1 MAGYMKKLNGYV
13 YDGEHVANAA
23 MPNGIFVEID
33 ATTNKV
39 KPITAAGDTE
49 YRVDAK
55 TTLWMKPALVLN
67 VIKEG
72 DLEQY
77 FLENEFDL
85 VAVPNY
91 DSADYECK
99 AGEYC
104 RMHRPVINDQL
115 IMTVDSTLYEALNV
129 GDVVKPAVGGSVAK
143 KSA

>member
-33 ATTNKV
+33 ASTGKV

-49 YRVDAK
+49 YRVDEK
-55 TTLWMKPALVLN
+55 TTLWMKPAVVLN

-72 DLEQY
+72 DLEHY

-85 VAVPNY
+85 AAVPDY
-91 DSADYECK
+91 DSADYQCK
-99 AGEYC
+99 AGQYC

-115 IMTVDSTLYEALNV
+115 IMSVDSTLYASLSV
-129 GDVVKPAVGGSVAK
+129 GDTVKPAVGGSIAK
-143 KSA
+143 KSS

>member
-33 ATTNKV
+33 SSTGKV

-49 YRVDAK
+49 FRVDAK
-55 TTLWMKPALVLN
+55 TTLWMN
-67 VIKEG
+67 VILEG
-72 DLEQY
+72 DKEQY

-85 VAVPNY
+85 KAVPTY

-115 IMTVDSTLYEALNV
+115 IMTVTSELYAALNV
-129 GDVVKPAVGGSVAK
+129 GDTVKPAVGGSVAK
-143 KSA
+143 KA

>member
-33 ATTNKV
+33 ATTGKV

-49 YRVDAK
+49 FRVDEK

-72 DLEQY
+72 DLEHY
-77 FLENEFDL
+77 FLENEWD
-85 VAVPNY
+85 VKDMCTY
-91 DSADYECK
+91 DTAEYQCK

-115 IMTVDSTLYEALNV
+115 IMTVEKTLYDALTV
-129 GDVVKPAVGGSVAK
+129 GDTVKPAVGGSVAK

>member
-33 ATTNKV
+33 SSTGKV

-49 YRVDAK
+49 FRVDEK
-55 TTLWMKPALVLN
+55 TTLWGEPALVLN
-67 VIKEG
+67 VILEG
-72 DLEQY
+72 DKEQY
-77 FLENEFDL
+77 FLENDL
-85 VAVPNY
+85 DYFNDATY
-91 DSADYECK
+91 DGATQQCK

-115 IMTVDSTLYEALNV
+115 IMTVDSTLYAALAV
-129 GDVVKPAVGGSVAK
+129 GDTVKPASGGSVAK
-143 KSA
+143 KT

>member
-13 YDGEHVANAA
+13 YNGEHVANAA

-33 ATTNKV
+33 TTTGKV

-49 YRVDAK
+49 YRVDEK

-72 DLEQY
+72 DLEHY
-77 FLENEFDL
+77 FLENEWD
-85 VAVPNY
+85 VKDMCTY
-91 DSADYECK
+91 DTAEHQCK

-115 IMTVDSTLYEALNV
+115 IMTVEKTLYDALIV
-129 GDVVKPAVGGSVAK
+129 GDTVKPAIGGSVAK

>member
-1 MAGYMKKLNGYV
+1 MKKLNGYV

-33 ATTNKV
+33 ASTGKV
-39 KPITAAGDTE
+39 KPITSAGDTE

-55 TTLWMKPALVLN
+55 TTLWMKPAVVLN
-67 VIKEG
+67 VIVEG
-72 DLEQY
+72 DKEHY

-85 VAVPNY
+85 AAVPDY

-99 AGEYC
+99 AGQYC

-115 IMTVDSTLYEALNV
+115 IMSVDSTLYASLSV
-129 GDVVKPAVGGSVAK
+129 GDTVLPASGGSIAK

>member
-33 ATTNKV
+33 SSTGKV
-39 KPITAAGDTE
+39 KPIASAGDTE
-49 YRVDAK
+49 FRVDAK

-67 VIKEG
+67 VILEG
-72 DLEQY
+72 DKEQY
-77 FLENEFDL
+77 FLENDL
-85 VAVPNY
+85 DLKEIPTY
-91 DSADYECK
+91 DSAEAECK

-115 IMTVDSTLYEALNV
+115 IMTVTSELYAALNV
-129 GDVVKPAVGGSVAK
+129 GDTVKPAVGGSVAK
-143 KSA
+143 KA

>member
-23 MPNGIFVEID
+23 MANGIFVEID
-33 ATTNKV
+33 GTTSKV
-39 KPITAAGDTE
+39 KPIATAGDTE
-49 YRVDAK
+49 FRVDEK
-55 TTLWMKPALVLN
+55 TTLWMKPAIVLN

-85 VAVPNY
+85 KDVLNY
-91 DSADYECK
+91 DSADYQCK

-115 IMTVDSTLYEALNV
+115 IMTVDSTLYAALAV

-143 KSA
+143 KSS

>member
-33 ATTNKV
+33 ASTGKV
-39 KPITAAGDTE
+39 KPITSAGDTE

-55 TTLWMKPALVLN
+55 TTLWMKPAVVLN
-67 VIKEG
+67 VIVEG
-72 DLEQY
+72 DKEHY

-85 VAVPNY
+85 AAVPDY

-99 AGEYC
+99 AGQYC

-115 IMTVDSTLYEALNV
+115 IMSVDSTLYASLSV
-129 GDVVKPAVGGSVAK
+129 GDTVLPASGGSIAK
-143 KSA
+143 KSS

>member
-33 ATTNKV
+33 ASTGKV
-39 KPITAAGDTE
+39 KPITSAGDTE
-49 YRVDAK
+49 YRVDEK
-55 TTLWMKPALVLN
+55 TTLWMKPAVVLN
-67 VIKEG
+67 VVVEG
-72 DLEQY
+72 DKEHY

-85 VAVPNY
+85 AAVPDY

-99 AGEYC
+99 AGQYC

-115 IMTVDSTLYEALNV
+115 IMSVDSTLYASLSV
-129 GDVVKPAVGGSVAK
+129 GDTVLPASGGSIAK
-143 KSA
+143 KSS

>member
-33 ATTNKV
+33 SSTGKV

-49 YRVDAK
+49 FRVDAK

-67 VIKEG
+67 VILEG
-72 DLEQY
+72 DKEQY
-77 FLENEFDL
+77 FLENDFDL
-85 VAVPNY
+85 KAVPTY

-115 IMTVDSTLYEALNV
+115 IMTVTSELYAALNV
-129 GDVVKPAVGGSVAK
+129 GDTVKPAIGGSVAK
-143 KSA
+143 KT

>member
-1 MAGYMKKLNGYV
+1 MAGYMRKLNGYV

-33 ATTNKV
+33 SSTGKV
-39 KPITAAGDTE
+39 KPIANAGDTE
-49 YRVDAK
+49 FRVDAK

-67 VIKEG
+67 VILEG

-77 FLENEFDL
+77 FLENDL
-85 VAVPNY
+85 DLKEIPTY
-91 DSADYECK
+91 DSAEAECK

-115 IMTVDSTLYEALNV
+115 IMTVTSELYAALNV
-129 GDVVKPAVGGSVAK
+129 GDTVKPAVGGSVAK
-143 KSA
+143 KA

>member
-23 MPNGIFVEID
+23 MTNGIFVEID
-33 ATTNKV
+33 ATTGKV
-39 KPITAAGDTE
+39 KPIASAGDTE

-77 FLENEFDL
+77 FLENEWD
-85 VAVPNY
+85 VKDMCTY
-91 DSADYECK
+91 DTAEYQCK

-115 IMTVDSTLYEALNV
+115 IMTVDSTLYAALNV

>member
-33 ATTNKV
+33 SSTGKV

-49 YRVDAK
+49 FRVDAK

-67 VIKEG
+67 VILEG
-72 DLEQY
+72 DKEQY
-77 FLENEFDL
+77 FLENDL
-85 VAVPNY
+85 DLKEIPTY
-91 DSADYECK
+91 DSAEAECK

-115 IMTVDSTLYEALNV
+115 IMTVTSELYAALNV
-129 GDVVKPAVGGSVAK
+129 GDTVKPAVGGSVAK
-143 KSA
+143 KA

>member
-39 KPITAAGDTE
+39 KPIAAAGDTE

-85 VAVPNY
+85 VGVPDY
-91 DSADYECK
+91 DSADYQCK

-115 IMTVDSTLYEALNV
+115 IMTVDSTLYAALNV
-129 GDVVKPAVGGSVAK
+129 GDTVKPAIGGSVAK

>member
-33 ATTNKV
+33 ASTGKV
-39 KPITAAGDTE
+39 KPITSAGDTE

-55 TTLWMKPALVLN
+55 TTLWMKPAVVLN
-67 VIKEG
+67 VILEG
-72 DLEQY
+72 DKEHY

-85 VAVPNY
+85 AAVPDY
-91 DSADYECK
+91 DSADYQCK
-99 AGEYC
+99 AGQYC

-115 IMTVDSTLYEALNV
+115 IMSVDSTLYASLSV
-129 GDVVKPAVGGSVAK
+129 GDTVKPAVGGSIAK
-143 KSA
+143 KSS

>member
-1 MAGYMKKLNGYV
+1 MAGYMRKLNGYV

-33 ATTNKV
+33 SSTGKV
-39 KPITAAGDTE
+39 KPIASAGDTE
-49 YRVDAK
+49 FRVDAK

-67 VIKEG
+67 VILEG

-77 FLENEFDL
+77 FLENDL
-85 VAVPNY
+85 DLKEIPTY
-91 DSADYECK
+91 DSAEAECK

-115 IMTVDSTLYEALNV
+115 IMTVTSELYAALNV
-129 GDVVKPAVGGSVAK
+129 GDTVKPAVGGSVAK
-143 KSA
+143 KA

>member
-33 ATTNKV
+33 ASTGKV
-39 KPITAAGDTE
+39 KPITSAGDTE

-55 TTLWMKPALVLN
+55 TTLWMKPAVVLN
-67 VIKEG
+67 VIVEG
-72 DLEQY
+72 DKEHY

-85 VAVPNY
+85 AAVPDY

-99 AGEYC
+99 AGQYC

-115 IMTVDSTLYEALNV
+115 IMSVDSTLYASLSV
-129 GDVVKPAVGGSVAK
+129 GDTVLPASGGSIAK

>member
-13 YDGEHVANAA
+13 YDGEHVANQA
-23 MPNGIFVEID
+23 MTNGIFVEID
-33 ATTNKV
+33 SSTGKV

-67 VIKEG
+67 VILEG
-72 DLEQY
+72 DKEQY

-85 VAVPNY
+85 KAVPDY

-115 IMTVDSTLYEALNV
+115 IMTVTSELYAALSV
-129 GDVVKPAVGGSVAK
+129 GDTVKPAVGGSVAK
-143 KSA
+143 KA

>member
-13 YDGEHVANAA
+13 YDGEHVANQA
-23 MPNGIFVEID
+23 MTNGIFVEID
-33 ATTNKV
+33 GSTGKV
-39 KPITAAGDTE
+39 KPITSAGDTE

-67 VIKEG
+67 VILEG

-85 VAVPNY
+85 KAIPDY
-91 DSADYECK
+91 DSADYQCK

-115 IMTVDSTLYEALNV
+115 IMTVEKTLYDALSV
-129 GDVVKPAVGGSVAK
+129 GDTVKPAVGGSVAK
-143 KSA
+143 KA

>member
-33 ATTNKV
+33 ATSNKV

-49 YRVDAK
+49 YRVDEK
-55 TTLWMKPALVLN
+55 TTLWMKPAVVLN

-72 DLEQY
+72 DLEHY

-85 VAVPNY
+85 AAVPDY
-91 DSADYECK
+91 DSADYQCK
-99 AGEYC
+99 VGQYC

-115 IMTVDSTLYEALNV
+115 IMSVDSTLYASLSV
-129 GDVVKPAVGGSVAK
+129 GDTVKPAVGGSIAK
-143 KSA
+143 KSS

>member
-39 KPITAAGDTE
+39 KPVTAAGDTE
-49 YRVDAK
+49 FRVDEK

-67 VIKEG
+67 VILEG
-72 DLEQY
+72 DKEQY
-77 FLENEFDL
+77 FLENDIDTKGMMD
-85 VAVPNY
+85 Y
-91 DSADYECK
+91 DTAEIECK

-115 IMTVDSTLYEALNV
+115 IMTVPKALYDTLSV
-129 GDVVKPAVGGSVAK
+129 GDTVKAAIGGSVAK
-143 KSA
+143 KSS